1 MFLFD
6 PTFGASFENCEAEV
20 RRLMERAG
28 AELLFCQKWDERR
41 LAYRIQGRKRGVYV
55 LTYFKA
61 PSEKIASL
69 ERDVQLAENTLRVL
83 VLRAEGVTTDAM
95 EKALA
100 LGSERPGDDSGF
112 DRPRDRR
119 DGRDNRDNRDYRDN
133 RDGGDRREGRRAPA
147 PVGAAAGRP
156 RGGDDTSGDEGSD
169 DGDA

>member
-1 MFLFD
+1 MNQYEGMFLFD

-61 PSEKIASL
+61 PSDKVASL
-69 ERDVQLAENTLRVL
+69 ERDVRLAENILRVL
-83 VLRAEGVTTDAM
+83 VLRAEGMTQDAM

-100 LGSERPGDDSGF
+100 LGSEKASDDGGF
-112 DRPRDRR
+112 DRPRE
-119 DGRDNRDNRDYRDN
+119 GRGGREG
-133 RDGGDRREGRRAPA
+133 RDGGDRRERRKEPA
-147 PVGAAAGRP
+147 AVGASSGRS
-156 RGGDDTSGDEGSD
+156 RHDDDSDGDDSDED
-169 DGDA
+169 DE

>member
-1 MFLFD
+1 MNQYEGMFLFD

-61 PSEKIASL
+61 PSEKVASL
-69 ERDVQLAENTLRVL
+69 ERDVQLAENILRVL
-83 VLRAEGVTTDAM
+83 VLRAEGITPDAM

-100 LGSERPGDDSGF
+100 LGSEKAGDDGGF
-112 DRPRDRR
+112 DRPRE
-119 DGRDNRDNRDYRDN
+119 GREGRGGREG
-133 RDGGDRREGRRAPA
+133 RDGGDRRERRKEPA
-147 PVGAAAGRP
+147 AVGAGAGKSRS
-156 RGGDDTSGDEGSD
+156 DDDSDDDGSD
-169 DGDA
+169 KDDA